1 MARKKVVKK
10 NKKNS
15 KKVTKSI
22 GKKEFIF
29 NLVSLVV
36 VLGIALYYGG
46 RSLYYY
52 SLQITFFI
60 VKYF

>member
-52 SLQITFFI
+52 SLQK
-60 VKYF
+60 VND